1 VETHSS
7 ESSFFFHEK
16 DQVTSPLDDIRM
28 KSAAF
33 HNMKFAITC
42 LLFLTFLLFSCT
54 STEVFV
60 ENREIPFQKKYQRF
74 VLVNKELGIPGFSD
88 PKLDQ
93 QVQEALEAQ
102 LLAAGLLYDAK
113 HPDLVIRY
121 HSNEDLRQRERVNT
135 MNPYPF
141 WGMRMYDPWLFNP
154 MMGNF
159 RPQITTTKYEL
170 LQVILEVID
179 PIQEKS
185 LMTLTGVTEVTSP
198 KSKGKVTLKAL
209 EKTTNTFLEFNFTQ
223 KN

>member
-1 VETHSS
+1 
-7 ESSFFFHEK
+7 
-16 DQVTSPLDDIRM
+16 M
-28 KSAAF
+28 KSF
-33 HNMKFAITC
+33 SFLNMKIASLFAILAAS
-42 LLFLTFLLFSCT
+42 LLWSCNT
-54 STEVFV
+54 AEIFV
-60 ENREIPFQKKYQRF
+60 ENREIPFQKTYQSF

-102 LLAAGLLYDAK
+102 LLAAGLVYDAK
-113 HPDLVIRY
+113 KPDLVIRY

-159 RPQITTTKYEL
+159 GPQVTTTKYEL
-170 LQVILEVID
+170 LQVIVDIID
-179 PIQEKS
+179 PSQEKS
-185 LMTLTGVTEVTSP
+185 LMTLTGVTEVPSP
-198 KSKGKVTLKAL
+198 KSKAKITLKVL
-209 EKTTNTFLEFNFTQ
+209 EKTTNTFLEFNFTE

>member
-1 VETHSS
+1 
-7 ESSFFFHEK
+7 
-16 DQVTSPLDDIRM
+16 M
-28 KSAAF
+28 KSVPLS
-33 HNMKFAITC
+33 NMKTVPIYIF
-42 LLFLTFLLFSCT
+42 LLVALLFSCNT
-54 STEVFV
+54 AEIFV
-60 ENREIPFQKKYQRF
+60 ENREIPFQKTYGSF

-102 LLAAGLLYDAK
+102 LLAAGLVYDAK
-113 HPDLVIRY
+113 KPDLVIRY

-159 RPQITTTKYEL
+159 RPQVTTTKYEL
-170 LQVILEVID
+170 LQVILDIID
-179 PIQEKS
+179 PNQEKS
-185 LMTLTGVTEVTSP
+185 LMTLTGVTEVSSP
-198 KSKGKVTLKAL
+198 KSKAKITLNAL
-209 EKTTNTFLEFNFTQ
+209 EKTTNTFLEFNFTE

>member
-1 VETHSS
+1 
-7 ESSFFFHEK
+7 
-16 DQVTSPLDDIRM
+16 M
-28 KSAAF
+28 KSVPF
-33 HNMKFAITC
+33 TNMKFATIYIF
-42 LLFLTFLLFSCT
+42 LLVGLLFSCN
-54 STEVFV
+54 SAEIFV
-60 ENREIPFQKKYQRF
+60 ENREIGFQKKYKSF
-74 VLVNKELGIPGFSD
+74 VLVNKELGIAGFSD

-102 LLAAGLLYDAK
+102 LLASGLVYDAK
-113 HPDLVIRY
+113 QPDLVIRY

-159 RPQITTTKYEL
+159 RPQVTTTKYEL
-170 LQVILEVID
+170 LQVILDIID
-179 PIQEKS
+179 PSQEKS

-198 KSKGKVTLKAL
+198 KSKAKITLKAL
-209 EKTTNTFLEFNFTQ
+209 EKTTNTFLEMNFTQ

>member
-1 VETHSS
+1 
-7 ESSFFFHEK
+7 
-16 DQVTSPLDDIRM
+16 M
-28 KSAAF
+28 KSISF
-33 HNMKFAITC
+33 PNMKIASIFA
-42 LLFLTFLLFSCT
+42 LLAVSLLWSCN
-54 STEVFV
+54 SAEVFV
-60 ENREIPFQKKYQRF
+60 ENRAIPFQKKYESF
-74 VLVNKELGIPGFSD
+74 VVVNKELGIPGFAD

-93 QVQEALEAQ
+93 KVQEALEAQ
-102 LLAAGLLYDAK
+102 LLAAGLVYDSK
-113 HPDLVIRY
+113 NPDLVIRY

-159 RPQITTTKYEL
+159 RSTVTTTKYEL
-170 LQVILEVID
+170 LQVILDVID
-179 PIQEKS
+179 TSQEKS

-198 KSKGKVTLKAL
+198 KSKEKITLKTL

>member
-1 VETHSS
+1 MP
-7 ESSFFFHEK
+7 
-16 DQVTSPLDDIRM
+16 TSAKR
-28 KSAAF
+28 
-33 HNMKFAITC
+33 TG
-42 LLFLTFLLFSCT
+42 TFSCN
-54 STEVFV
+54 SAEIFV
-60 ENREIPFQKKYQRF
+60 ENREIPFQKTYRSF

-102 LLAAGLLYDAK
+102 LLAAGLVYDAK
-113 HPDLVIRY
+113 KPDLVIRY

-159 RPQITTTKYEL
+159 RPQVTTTKYEL
-170 LQVILEVID
+170 LQVILDIID
-179 PIQEKS
+179 PNQEKS
-185 LMTLTGVTEVTSP
+185 LMTLTGVTEVSSP
-198 KSKGKVTLKAL
+198 KSKTKITLKAL
-209 EKTTNTFLEFNFTQ
+209 DKTTNTFLEFNFTE